1 MLLLGPTGV
10 YSFACIKTKGC
21 CALDQPA
28 QRTIPDLNLELVQLN
43 CRNAQTDK
51 RRENAS
57 VAASRLWVSLF
68 AAG

>member
-1 MLLLGPTGV
+1 MRRKNPFGSRRVGT
-10 YSFACIKTKGC
+10 KT
-21 CALDQPA
+21 
-28 QRTIPDLNLELVQLN
+28 DLNLELSQLN

-51 RRENAS
+51 RRENTS